1 MVDEGYEQKKMWS
14 RAGVNGGD
22 GQEEEPMQTC
32 DMSQEG
38 VRVKSSS
45 QWLPL
50 PASTP
55 FLCKQEGLIQFW
67 PLHSTK
73 MPENLPVLL
82 WALTQPGP
90 GYGFKEL
97 YFTILPLDQPC
108 CTLWTNHSTHSD
120 SALL

>member
-22 GQEEEPMQTC
+22 GQEEELMQTC

-38 VRVKSSS
+38 VRVKSTPSGPS
-45 QWLPL
+45 QP
-50 PASTP
+50 PPP
-55 FLCKQEGLIQFW
+55 FSVSKRGWIQFW

-82 WALTQPGP
+82 WALCPAGAR
-90 GYGFKEL
+90 
-97 YFTILPLDQPC
+97 
-108 CTLWTNHSTHSD
+108 LW
-120 SALL
+120 L